1 MLKVLLDQRDKKTAY
16 LRLRCT
22 EAERD
27 RAKEEAKKRD
37 MSVSKLLAVA
47 LDAYLENGKK

>member
-1 MLKVLLDQRDKKTAY
+1 MLLDQREKKTVY

-22 EAERD
+22 EVERD
-27 RAKEEAKKRD
+27 RVKEEATKRG
-37 MSVSKLLAVA
+37 MTVSKLLAVA

>member
-1 MLKVLLDQRDKKTAY
+1 MDQRDKKTVY

-27 RAKEEAKKRD
+27 RVKDYAKKRD

-47 LDAYLENGKK
+47 LDAYLEHDKK